1 MAYTLD
7 TAAAAERL
15 TAAGVDAEA
24 ARAIVS
30 EVAQANSDLVTK
42 DFLRGELASLER
54 RLVMWA
60 VGLAGVLFAALRL
73 SGG

>member
-7 TAAAAERL
+7 TATATERL
-15 TAAGVDAEA
+15 TAAGLDAEA
-24 ARAIVS
+24 ARVIVA
-30 EVAQANSDLVTK
+30 EVAQSISDLVTK
-42 DFLRGELASLER
+42 DYLRGELASLER

-60 VGLAGVLFAALRL
+60 VALAGVLFAALRL